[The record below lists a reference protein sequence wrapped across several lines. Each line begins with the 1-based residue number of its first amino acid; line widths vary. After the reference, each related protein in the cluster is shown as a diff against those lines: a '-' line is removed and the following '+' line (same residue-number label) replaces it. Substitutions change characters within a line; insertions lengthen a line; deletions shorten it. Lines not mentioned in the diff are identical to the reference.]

1 MTSEQIINLLN
12 TIRDNAS
19 AEYVNRIP
27 EATRNNLTEIGGVL
41 LEDVDLANEFAASL
55 VNKVAYTQ
63 VHSKI
68 FRNPLAI
75 FKKGVIPF
83 GDTVEEIFI
92 NFAKGEAF
100 DKTGSTLLE
109 RKLPDIKAVYHEIN
123 REDKYK
129 VTITAKL
136 LQRAF
141 RSFDG
146 FNSVYAGIINS
157 LYNGDNKDEF
167 ILFKQ
172 MFADAVKTGCM
183 VKYDIDDPVT
193 SPENATE
200 FIKAVKLVSKDMTFP
215 KTIYN
220 GYLKAQSKDKIP
232 VETFSDVEDQLI
244 VIDAA
249 TSIAVDVDV
258 LAKAFNLDR
267 ATFLAKQ
274 VVIDAFPDK
283 NIRCA
288 IVDVNWSQIRDSLY
302 QMRTF
307 QNPEGLYD
315 SYILH
320 HHQMIAYSPLVN
332 AVAFT
337 VKEETPVDPAE

>member
-1 MTSEQIINLLN
+1 MNSEQIINLLN

-19 AEYVNRIP
+19 AEYVARIP
-27 EATRNNLTEIGGVL
+27 EATRNNLSEIGGL
-41 LEDVDLANEFAASL
+41 LIEDIDLANEFSAAL
-55 VNKVAYTQ
+55 INKVAYTQ
-63 VHSKI
+63 VHNKI
-68 FRNPLAI
+68 FKNPLSI
-75 FKKGVIPF
+75 FKKGVIAY
-83 GDTVEEIFI
+83 GDTVEEIFV
-92 NFAKGEAF
+92 NFAKAESF
-100 DKTGSTLLE
+100 DPTGATLLE
-109 RKLPDIKAVYHEIN
+109 RKLPDVKAVYHKMN
-123 REDKYK
+123 RKDKYK
-129 VTITAKL
+129 VTITSEL
-136 LQRAF
+136 LARAF
-141 RSFDG
+141 RSFEG
-146 FNSVYAGIINS
+146 FNSVYASIVNS

-167 ILFKQ
+167 VLFKQ
-172 MFADAVKTGCM
+172 MFADAVKNGCM
-183 VKYDIDDPVT
+183 VKYDIADPVT

-200 FIKAVKLVSKDMTFP
+200 FIKAVKLVSTDMTFP

-220 GYLKAQSKDKIP
+220 GYLSAQSKDKIP
-232 VETFSDVEDQLI
+232 VETFSTVDEQLI

-288 IVDVNWSQIRDSLY
+288 IVDVNWSQIHDNLY

-307 QNPEGLYD
+307 QNGEGLYD

-320 HHQMIAYSPLVN
+320 HWQTIAYSPLVN

-337 VKEETPVDPAE
+337 VPGEE